1 MNEILDKIHSFH
13 EGLSPSKVARKYE
26 FLTENAFRFF
36 RGTNNLFYEDLNKA
50 HLGPSPST
58 WVCGDLH
65 LENFGSYKGDNRLVY
80 FDINDFDESIL
91 APVNWEIVRMVTSIL
106 VGFDALHVTDKEA
119 IKVAEIFLQ
128 QYAQILSE
136 GHPKYIEVKTAT
148 GIVKKFLNKVAS
160 RSAEELLEKRT
171 RLRKGTL
178 ELHHH
183 HNKQLVIDDKLK
195 ADLFKVFKKW
205 MKSNNAP
212 PNDYKVLDARF
223 RLAGTGSIGI
233 RRYVFLIEKKS
244 DSNRHMLID
253 MKESTSSALG
263 QYVVQMQPEWTSEA
277 ERIIT
282 VQKIMQNVPPAQLS
296 SLTFQDKCY
305 VLQELQPAKDRI
317 NFKMIEDDFDDLCCV
332 IKDMATL
339 TASAHLRGVGRKG
352 SCTADDLM
360 AYGNN
365 SSWQKKL
372 LDYAVNYKQKVFDD
386 HKTFCNELKK

>member
-1 MNEILDKIHSFH
+1 MNEILYKIHSFQ

-36 RGTNNLFYEDLNKA
+36 RGTNNLFYEDLSKA
-50 HLGPSPST
+50 GLSSSPAS

-80 FDINDFDESIL
+80 FDINDFDEGIL
-91 APVNWEIVRMVTSIL
+91 APVNWEIVRMITSIL
-106 VGFDALHVTDKEA
+106 VGFDGLHITDKEA
-119 IKVAEIFLQ
+119 IQVAENFLKR
-128 QYAQILSE
+128 YAQVLAE
-136 GHPKYIEVKTAT
+136 GHPKYIQAKTAR

-160 RSAEELLEKRT
+160 RTPEELLEKRT
-171 RLRKGTL
+171 RFRKGIL

-183 HNKQLVIDDKLK
+183 HNKQLVLDDKLK
-195 ADLFKVFKKW
+195 TDLFKVFKKW

-223 RLAGTGSIGI
+223 RFAGTGSVGI
-233 RRYVFLIEKKS
+233 RRYVFLIEKRN

-253 MKESTSSALG
+253 MKEATPPSLS
-263 QYVVQMQPEWTSEA
+263 QYITQQPEWPSES

-296 SLTFQDKCY
+296 SLSFEDKNY

-317 NFKMIEDDFDDLCCV
+317 NFKMIQDNFDDVCCV
-332 IKDMATL
+332 IKDMAVL

-360 AYGNN
+360 EYGN
-365 SSWQKKL
+365 SAAWQKEL
-372 LDYAVNYKQKVFDD
+372 LDYAVNYKQKVFVDY
-386 HKTFCNELKK
+386 KAFCTELKK